1 VCVPEKAFAAIPDDM
16 SFEVAATLPHSAV
29 LALQGLRLGN
39 GRTVGQG
46 DRVMIVGASGN
57 VGPFAVQIA
66 KSRGAHVT
74 GVASGDK
81 LDFVR
86 SLGADEVIDYRTTDY
101 TLPAEPYDWI
111 LDVDAHHPLRRWGR
125 ALKPGG
131 VYLAE
136 GGSGGWLLSL
146 LFWQP
151 MLKLTTDKTMGLL
164 LSWKPFNPPDVEE
177 LKRLVASGAV
187 KPAIDR
193 RFTLDQ
199 IVDALTY
206 VHEGRARG
214 KVIVQL

>member
-1 VCVPEKAFAAIPDDM
+1 
-16 SFEVAATLPHSAV
+16 
-29 LALQGLRLGN
+29 
-39 GRTVGQG
+39 
-46 DRVMIVGASGN
+46 MIVGASGN

-66 KSRGAHVT
+66 KSRGCFVT
-74 GVASGDK
+74 AVASGDK

-101 TLPAEPYDWI
+101 TCPAQPYDWI

-136 GGSGGWLLSL
+136 GGSSLWTLSL

-151 MLKLTTDKTMGLL
+151 LLKLTSDKTRGLML
-164 LSWKPFNPPDVEE
+164 HWKPFNPPDVEE
-177 LKRLVASGAV
+177 VERLVTSGAV
-187 KPAIDR
+187 RPAIDR
-193 RFTLDQ
+193 RFSLDQ

-206 VHEGRARG
+206 VHEDHARG
-214 KVIVQL
+214 KVLVVG